1 MRMLSLMVGA
11 ALGAIAFPHSAQ
23 AQSRD
28 GGGYVDIYWEE
39 EPQPEEQAPAVAPP
53 PTPAIVIPP
62 PPPRPP
68 LPPRE
73 NIYSFEDKALDTVTS
88 KDLEP
93 FGSDAAFRA
102 YLKRLEKVKDKRDY
116 HWAGAAKP
124 ILIAASMQDE
134 TEGEVCLNPEDCP
147 AEADNGQKMLVVT
160 GSRIPSAVTSITN
173 VQAVGVDEGDIIKQI
188 GDYFLILRDGRI
200 FAVNTKTM
208 QLTDRVNVYRPLAAG
223 TKKRYRWEDDFEGA
237 DWYDEMLVQDDHIL
251 ITAYS
256 YQDNATEFSIFKLDQ
271 ASGKVSPQGV
281 FLISSDDY
289 YDSDNYATRIVG
301 DRLVMYTP
309 YSVEQFEDREDRPV
323 IRRWMSSADREKYED
338 ENDGELPGKPLFD
351 ARNLYKPVLRTGE
364 PTIHTISV
372 CPLGAYQPGADLRC
386 RTTGF
391 VGPEWAKMY
400 VSPENV
406 YLWNSYGYE
415 ESDPWRQDSCKTEQ
429 LATMP
434 KRRDVIPAALYRMNV
449 RTGETGVAGVSGGVI
464 DQFSM
469 EEQGDRFYALTPWAT
484 VRCEYDDYE
493 NQNYVEHFNLMAL
506 RDDDFDTR
514 FEAVADRAFTPL
526 PALPIG
532 NIDTIE
538 NRFVGDWLIYG
549 GRKTLDRWS
558 DAPDAE
564 NVKNAASN
572 AAIAV
577 PIARPKAAQ
586 TVPVGHSIV
595 RLERLG
601 NDAVINGYLKEDG
614 LNVSLLKLGKQPQI
628 SSTAFLP
635 NRFESESRSH
645 AFNGIT
651 DIDGSGVMGIP
662 TVEKVENSNRY
673 NWWSGKSDLSFL
685 TLDAQGRL
693 AIAGELEGKNED
705 EVKEHETYKCEVSC
719 IDWYGNARPIFT
731 KGRIFGLMGTALVE
745 ARIRLGRI
753 EEVQRLDLTSPI
765 GTASSI
771 KVVETAAPAAN

>member
-1 MRMLSLMVGA
+1 MRMLSLMMGA
-11 ALGAIAFPHSAQ
+11 ALGAVSCASAGQ

-28 GGGYVDIYWEE
+28 GGGYIDIYWEE
-39 EPQPEEQAPAVAPP
+39 EPQPDEQTSAVTPPPAPP
-53 PTPAIVIPP
+53 IVVPP
-62 PPPRPP
+62 PLPRPP

-88 KDLEP
+88 DGLET
-93 FGSDAAFRA
+93 FGSDAAFRS
-102 YLKRLEKVKDKRDY
+102 YLKRLEKVKDKREY
-116 HWAGAAKP
+116 HWSGNAKP
-124 ILIAASMQDE
+124 ILIAASMQDSA
-134 TEGEVCLNPEDCP
+134 GDDVCTNPEDCP
-147 AEADNGQKMLVVT
+147 PEDASAAIVTT
-160 GSRIPSAVTSITN
+160 GSRISSPTITN
-173 VQAVGVDEGDIIKQI
+173 VQAIGVDEGDIVKQI
-188 GDYFLILRDGRI
+188 GDYFLILQDGRI

-208 QLTDRVNVYRPLAAG
+208 QLTDRVNVYRPLPAG
-223 TKKRYRWEDDFEGA
+223 AKKRYSWEDDFEGA

-256 YQDNATEFSIFKLDQ
+256 YQDDATEFSIFKLDQ

-309 YSVEQFEDREDRPV
+309 YSVEQFERRDDRPV
-323 IRRWMSSADREKYED
+323 IRRWMSSAEREKYED
-338 ENDGELPGKPLFD
+338 ENDGALPGKPLFD
-351 ARNLYKPVLRTGE
+351 ARNLYRPVLRTGE

-372 CPLGAYQPGADLRC
+372 CPLGSYQPGADLRC

-406 YLWNSYGYE
+406 YLWNSYGYD
-415 ESDPWRQDSCKTEQ
+415 ESDPWRQESCKAEQ
-429 LATMP
+429 VAAMP
-434 KRRDVIPAALYRMNV
+434 KRRDVIPAAVYRMNV
-449 RTGETGVAGVSGGVI
+449 RTGEAGVAGVNGGVI

-469 EEQGDRFYALTPWAT
+469 EEQGDRFYALSPWST
-484 VRCEYDDYE
+484 VRCEYDDFE
-493 NQNYVEHFNLMAL
+493 NREYVEHFNLMAL

-514 FEAVADRAFTPL
+514 FAPVADRSFTPL

-532 NIDTIE
+532 SIDTIE

-564 NVKNAASN
+564 NVKNAAAN

-577 PIARPKAAQ
+577 PIARPKEAQ
-586 TVPVGHSIV
+586 AVPVGHSIV

-601 NDAVINGYLKEDG
+601 NDAVVNGYLKEDG
-614 LNVSLLKLGKQPQI
+614 LNVSLLKLGKQPKI

-662 TVEKVENSNRY
+662 TVLKVENSSRY

-685 TLDAQGRL
+685 TLDAQGKL
-693 AIAGELEGKNED
+693 AIAGELEGKGED
-705 EVKEHETYKCEVSC
+705 EVKEHEAYKCEVSC

-731 KGRIFGLMGTALVE
+731 RGRIFGLMGTTLVE
-745 ARIRLGRI
+745 AQIRQGRI
-753 EEVQRLDLTSPI
+753 AEVSRIDLTAPV
-765 GTASSI
+765 GTSASI
-771 KVVETAAPAAN
+771 KIVETAAPAN